1 MLSDPCRSRPG
12 CGSFDWFPT
21 TRLQAPLMPETR
33 YSINAQRLAK
43 MQRDAIL
50 FNTSCGPLV
59 DAATLIEVLKRD
71 TLGGVALDV

>member
-1 MLSDPCRSRPG
+1 
-12 CGSFDWFPT
+12 
-21 TRLQAPLMPETR
+21 MP
-33 YSINAQRLAK
+33 QRLAK

-50 FNTSCGPLV
+50 FNTTRGPLV